1 MKEFYVVKIENSKVV
16 AFGVWQDTPNNRKRL
31 EQWKKYGFQETKDKY
46 IEAWD
51 DNFYKESEV
60 PEKSSEIKKEE
71 IRKIR
76 SNRYFIET
84 DPIKHK
90 YDEAML
96 RGNLQEA
103 EALKEQWL
111 AAKDKI
117 RNELPYN

>member
-31 EQWKKYGFQETKDKY
+31 EQRKKYGFQETKDQY